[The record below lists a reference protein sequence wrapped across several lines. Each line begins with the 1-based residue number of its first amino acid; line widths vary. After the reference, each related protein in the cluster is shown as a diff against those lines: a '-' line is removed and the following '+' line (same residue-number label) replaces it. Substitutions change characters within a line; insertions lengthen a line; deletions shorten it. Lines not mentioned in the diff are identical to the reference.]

1 MISMRKIL
9 LSIMFVLCALGV
21 NAVNYFAAPKATG
34 NGTSYDQPA
43 ELVMAIT
50 KMSAQDTLYLLG
62 GQYDYSVKITVPA
75 SKSGT
80 EARRTVIAAY
90 PGEKPILDFRNM
102 VYGERGVS
110 ISSDATH
117 IHVKGLT
124 IRYAGKNGLINYG
137 SYCLF
142 ENLDVYGCG
151 DSGIQMKNG
160 GNNVI
165 RNCDSHDNF
174 DYQLGGLN
182 AADYGGNADGFADK
196 QHSGAANS
204 YYGCRAWNNSDDG
217 WDFFQRVTNGSTTIM
232 ENCVCYANGPE
243 YYDMTNHARYEK
255 DKEWFDQF
263 QENRTVTDADG
274 AKVTLNLS
282 KYYNWGN
289 GNGFKLGGASTVHHV
304 ALYRC
309 LAVQNTV
316 RGFDQNNNFGDM
328 VIYNASAYDNGSDYG
343 FGNGNGGS
351 LIIKNSVSLKSRSAN
366 YFKCPNVTNVN
377 NSWNTSGVACTEEDF
392 FSLDVALVLI
402 PRNPDGE
409 IPTTTFMQLKEGSD
423 LIDAGV
429 DVDLPYGGIA
439 PDLGC
444 FEVGEMTVYPC
455 GLTCETAN
463 RNQNL
468 QRGDQMESIVFSWY
482 GGAEMASVTG
492 LPMGV
497 EAVVDVNA
505 KTLTIQGSPSEI
517 GKYQYIVTATGGD
530 NEPVSLMGVII
541 VKSETAKRIAYI
553 TTPDAPA
560 DQLILNRLNDAVD
573 LAVSIENANANND
586 YTSYDVVVV
595 SPVPNSSAAG
605 LKSVKDVDKPLLL
618 LKPFMMKN
626 TVWNWGV
633 PANTADAAMNVVEPT
648 HPIFS
653 HLNMENQTLTLFEQ
667 VTTNG
672 VTMLTSWIAPP
683 APEYK
688 VLATPMSNQQ
698 AESIVECEP
707 GTDING
713 TVLKEKFLMI
723 GISEYSTAT
732 MSDAGVQLVENAC
745 RYLLGM
751 DITSEVDDVH
761 AKDYNIIQ
769 HGKCLSVISEEPI
782 RSVVIYSQLG
792 RRIISVD
799 NHSSLFIPQGVYI
812 LEIMTDNG
820 KKHYQKLLWR

>member
-1 MISMRKIL
+1 MRKIF
-9 LSIMFVLCALGV
+9 LSIVFVLGALGV
-21 NAVNYFAAPKATG
+21 NATNYYAAPNATG
-34 NGTSYDQPA
+34 SGTSYDQPA
-43 ELVMAIT
+43 ELLTAIT
-50 KMSAQDTLYLLG
+50 KLASGDTLFLLD
-62 GQYDYSVKITVPA
+62 GQYDYATKISVSSA
-75 SKSGT
+75 KSGT
-80 EARRTVIAAY
+80 EAKKTVICAY
-90 PGEKPILDFRNM
+90 PGETPILDFRNM
-102 VYGERGVS
+102 VYGERGLS
-110 ISSDATH
+110 IADGTTY

-217 WDFFQRVTNGSTTIM
+217 WDFYQRVTNGSTTIM

-255 DKEWFDQF
+255 DKAWFDQF

-274 AKVTLNLS
+274 AKMTVSLS

-289 GNGFKLGGASTVHHV
+289 GNGFKLGGASTVHNV

-351 LIIKNSVSLKSRSAN
+351 LIIKNCISLKSRSAN
-366 YFKCPNVTNVN
+366 YFKCPKVTDVN
-377 NSWNTSGVACTEEDF
+377 NSWNTSGVSCTEADF
-392 FSLDVALVLI
+392 FSLDVSLI
-402 PRNPDGE
+402 LQPREENGE
-409 IPTTTFMQLKEGSD
+409 IPTSTFMQLREGSD
-423 LIDAGV
+423 LIDAGM

-439 PDLGC
+439 PDMGC

-455 GLTCETAN
+455 GLTCTTAN

-468 QRGDQMESIVFSWY
+468 LRGEQMENIVFSWF
-482 GGAEMASVTG
+482 GGAEMASAEG
-492 LPMGV
+492 LPNGV
-497 EAVVDVNA
+497 EAVVDVHA
-505 KTLTIQGSPSEI
+505 KTLTIQGVPSEM
-517 GKYQYIVTATGGD
+517 GMYVYTVTATGGD
-530 NEPVSLMGVII
+530 NEPISLIGTII
-541 VKSETAKRIAYI
+541 VKAETAKRIAYV

-560 DQLILNRLNDAVD
+560 DKLILDRLNNAVD
-573 LAVSIENANANND
+573 LAVSIENANTNND
-586 YTSYDVVVV
+586 YTSYDVVVL

-605 LKSVKDVDKPLLL
+605 LKNLKELGKPMLL

-626 TVWNWGV
+626 TVWNWGS
-633 PANTADAAMNVVEPT
+633 PANTADAAMNVLEPT
-648 HPIFS
+648 HPVFS
-653 HLNMENQTLTLFEQ
+653 NMTMENQVLTLFDQ

-672 VTMLTSWIAPP
+672 VTMLTSWIAQP
-683 APEYK
+683 APTYK

-698 AESIVECEP
+698 AESIVECDA
-707 GTDING
+707 GTEING
-713 TVLKEKFLMI
+713 TILKEKFLMI
-723 GISEYSTAT
+723 GISEYSTAAL
-732 MSDAGVQLVENAC
+732 SEAGVQLVENAC
-745 RYLLGM
+745 RYLMGM
-751 DITSEVDDVH
+751 EILSDVTDVKSNSYR
-761 AKDYNIIQ
+761 AIQ
-769 HGKCLSVISEEPI
+769 HGKCLSVWSEEEI
-782 RSVVIYSQLG
+782 VSVGVYSLTG
-792 RRIISVD
+792 SLITYVN
-799 NHSSLFIPQGVYI
+799 NHSHLPIQQGVYVV
-812 LEIMTDNG
+812 EIITEG
-820 KKHYQKLLWR
+820 GSKHYQKLLWN